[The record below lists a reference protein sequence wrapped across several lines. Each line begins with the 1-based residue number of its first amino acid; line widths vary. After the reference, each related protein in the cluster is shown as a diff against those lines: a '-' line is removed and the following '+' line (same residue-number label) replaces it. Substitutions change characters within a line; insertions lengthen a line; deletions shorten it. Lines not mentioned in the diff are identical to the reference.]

1 MNEIVQTRTIVFQK
15 LSSANITSVVPVYM
29 NVFNAAPWN
38 DGWTEGAATE
48 RLQSFAKFPE
58 FLGLSVCLDGVVSGF
73 GLGWAERWVND
84 WQYHLYEMRIAP
96 ELQGKGYG
104 RALLAEL
111 EKQSKVRGQ
120 MAIFLQ
126 TGANVP
132 ARKFYEACGFRDRGL
147 IIMGKRYEG

>member
-84 WQYHLYEMRIAP
+84 WQYH
-96 ELQGKGYG
+96 
-104 RALLAEL
+104 
-111 EKQSKVRGQ
+111 
-120 MAIFLQ
+120 
-126 TGANVP
+126 
-132 ARKFYEACGFRDRGL
+132 
-147 IIMGKRYEG
+147 

>member
-1 MNEIVQTRTIVFQK
+1 MSEIVQTQPIVFQE
-15 LSSANITSVVPVYM
+15 LSSANITSVVPVYI
-29 NVFNAAPWN
+29 NVFNVDPWN
-38 DGWTEGAATE
+38 DGWTQHSATE
-48 RLQSFAKFPE
+48 RLESFAKYPE
-58 FLGLSVCLDGVVSGF
+58 FFGLSISLDGVTVGF

-84 WQYHLYEMRIAP
+84 WQYHLYEMCIAP
-96 ELQGKGYG
+96 ELQGQGCG

-111 EKQSKVRGQ
+111 EKQSKAKGQ
-120 MAIFLQ
+120 VAIFLQ